1 MSDWRVE
8 VNLPSNTVPRRPARS
23 ISQPVAEALARTPFQ
38 GQIHSVFDRACN
50 LVNDQQDIITLALLE
65 IENGPF
71 SILIEG
77 LPSCFNL
84 LEPGQPV
91 LGDPNCLNVGPWRV
105 DLTQAEIW
113 NPQLPFGNCAFELPA
128 ALAEVIKPYS
138 LWPLGHASGMD
149 NRMAM
154 AIHETTRRL

>member
-1 MSDWRVE
+1 MNDWRVE
-8 VNLPSNTVPRRPARS
+8 VDLPSNKVYRSPARS
-23 ISQPVAEALARTPFQ
+23 IAQPVVETLACTPFQ

-77 LPSCFNL
+77 LPSCFTQ
-84 LEPGQPV
+84 LEPGQSV
-91 LGDPNCLNVGPWRV
+91 LGDPKCLNVGSWRV
-105 DLTQAEIW
+105 DLSQAEIW
-113 NPQLPFGNCAFELPA
+113 NPQLPLGDCAFELPA

-138 LWPLGHASGMD
+138 LW
-149 NRMAM
+149 
-154 AIHETTRRL
+154 